1 MESPGSDGTLVVTE
15 YLPSDGP
22 SPRGFDRNG
31 ARQENA
37 DFRSSGG
44 GGGGGGDDVS
54 KVEEA
59 LFSCLMSLD
68 IRRLL
73 MERGKGVI
81 PRAGNHR
88 RCVGLRATSRT
99 GERQN

>member
-1 MESPGSDGTLVVTE
+1 MESPGSEGTLVLTE
-15 YLPSDGP
+15 HLPSNEP
-22 SPRGFDRNG
+22 SPAGLGGIGFARNG

-37 DFRSSGG
+37 DFRS
-44 GGGGGGDDVS
+44 GGGDDVS

-59 LFSCLMSLD
+59 LFSCLMSLG

-73 MERGKGVI
+73 IERGKGVI

-88 RCVGLRATSRT
+88 RCVGLGAGSRT
-99 GERQN
+99 GERRN